1 MSATLFLI
9 FNHQLT
15 ARQRA
20 DAHASLA
27 VERFVSLPDHLQQ
40 LWRQIPPDMPQINGH
55 LAPLREWL
63 GDNAKA
69 GDYLLIQG
77 DFGACCLMV
86 SFSFEQGLVPIYST
100 TRREAQEKVQPDGSV
115 ITLTHN
121 IEHQIFRLY
130 GA

>member
-1 MSATLFLI
+1 MPVTMFLI

-15 ARQRA
+15 AGQEA
-20 DAHASLA
+20 DARAALA
-27 VERFVSLPDHLQQ
+27 VECFVSLPDHLQQ
-40 LWRQIPPDMPQINGH
+40 LWIQIPPDLPRINGY

-63 GDNAKA
+63 SATAKA

-86 SFSFEQGLVPIYST
+86 SFAFQRGLVPVYST
-100 TRREAQEKVQPDGSV
+100 TRREAREQVQPDGSV
-115 ITLTHN
+115 TLIHHF
-121 IEHQIFRLY
+121 EHQIFRRY